1 MVQYLS
7 TRCSVRQRCSSSC
20 TLQSSVSADCTRV
33 ASMNIFAQRQLS
45 ISFAPKR
52 DISMLPR
59 CQKRRQMR
67 VWSKNDSLEELEV
80 EVPVDQRP
88 VNELQQL
95 KSSFLYSWVRMI
107 LHGWRKFAP
116 RFYTEHDQIEA

>member
-7 TRCSVRQRCSSSC
+7 TICSVRQRCSSSC
-20 TLQSSVSADCTRV
+20 TLQSSVSTKCTRV
-33 ASMNIFAQRQLS
+33 ASTSSVAQRLATT
-45 ISFAPKR
+45 SFALKQEF
-52 DISMLPR
+52 SVLPHP
-59 CQKRRQMR
+59 QKRRQMR

-95 KSSFLYSWVRMI
+95 KSSFLYSWVRGI
-107 LHGWRKFAP
+107 LHDWRM
-116 RFYTEHDQIEA
+116 TLS

>member
-7 TRCSVRQRCSSSC
+7 TRCSVRQRCNSSF
-20 TLQSSVSADCTRV
+20 TLQSSVSTECTRV
-33 ASMNIFAQRQLS
+33 ASLSSFAQRS
-45 ISFAPKR
+45 SAIAFVTKR
-52 DISMLPR
+52 DISVLPHR
-59 CQKRRQMR
+59 QKRRQMR

-95 KSSFLYSWVRMI
+95 KSSFLYSWVRKI
-107 LHGWRKFAP
+107 LRGWRMLAS
-116 RFYTEHDQIEA
+116 RFYTELDNRSL